1 MTKTVSAA
9 ELSARIGSGGEL
21 ALIDAREEGDFGRRH
36 ILLCANIP
44 LSHLELRAADAIPRK
59 AAPVVFCDNGGGEA
73 ARAAARLAAFGYTDV
88 AVLDGGMDAWAAEGL
103 ELFSGLNVPSKA
115 FGEFVEHAC
124 GTPSVSADELKA
136 MMDSGEDLVVLD
148 SRPMDEFRAMSIP
161 TGIDMPGAELVL
173 RVQEAAPDPA
183 TTVVVNCAGRTRSI
197 IGAQSLIDAGVPNR
211 VAALRNGTMGWHLA
225 GYELERGQERA
236 APEPSADGLR
246 IARARAGAAAAR
258 FGVERIDAATL
269 DAWRAE
275 AAERTLYILDVGT
288 AEEFAAGH
296 IADSRHAPGGQLVQ
310 ATDAH
315 VAVQGARVVLVDDL
329 AVRALMTAGWLVQLG
344 WCKPYVLDSG
354 LDGQAILRGPR
365 AAPAFGL
372 GPGGAA
378 GITPREALAA
388 QAAGATLVDLQRS
401 LDHRRRRPRG
411 ARFGIRARL
420 AGDLRAAGVAGPVV
434 LASPDGALAELAAAD
449 LAAAGRDARFVAG
462 GNAAWEAAG
471 LPLDEGE
478 AGMEPVSALEDAY
491 LRAYDRSDPAE
502 AERAMNE
509 YLEWEIALVE
519 QIGRPGGI
527 AFRTRPAA

>member
-44 LSHLELRAADAIPRK
+44 LSHLELRAPDAIPRK
-59 AAPVVFCDNGGGEA
+59 SAPVVFCDNGGGEA
-73 ARAAARLAAFGYTDV
+73 ARAAERLAGFGYTDL

-115 FGEFVEHAC
+115 FGEFVEHAY
-124 GTPSVSADELKA
+124 GTPSVSAEELKA
-136 MMDSGEDLVVLD
+136 MMDAGEDLVVLD
-148 SRPMDEFRAMSIP
+148 SRPMDEFRAMNIP

-225 GYELERGQERA
+225 GYELERGLERPP
-236 APEPSADGLR
+236 PEPSADGLR
-246 IARARAGAAAAR
+246 TAQARAAAAAAR

-269 DAWRAE
+269 DKWRAE
-275 AAERTLYILDVGT
+275 ASERTLYILDVRT

-310 ATDAH
+310 ATDGY

-329 AVRALMTAGWLVQLG
+329 GVRASMTAGWLVQLG
-344 WCKPYVLDSG
+344 WCARPPCSIPASTGRRSCGVRAPRRRSG
-354 LDGQAILRGPR
+354 SGAAARASRRARRSPPRPAARRWSICNAASTIAGGAR
-365 AAPAFGL
+365 AARASASARGWRRICGRRASRGRSCWPRPTARWPNWRRRTWPRPAGTPASSPAATT
-372 GPGGAA
+372 PGRRRDCRSTRARRA
-378 GITPREALAA
+378 WRRSPRSRTPISAPTT
-388 QAAGATLVDLQRS
+388 GAT
-401 LDHRRRRPRG
+401 RRRRK
-411 ARFGIRARL
+411 
-420 AGDLRAAGVAGPVV
+420 
-434 LASPDGALAELAAAD
+434 
-449 LAAAGRDARFVAG
+449 GR
-462 GNAAWEAAG
+462 
-471 LPLDEGE
+471 
-478 AGMEPVSALEDAY
+478 
-491 LRAYDRSDPAE
+491 
-502 AERAMNE
+502 
-509 YLEWEIALVE
+509 
-519 QIGRPGGI
+519 
-527 AFRTRPAA
+527 